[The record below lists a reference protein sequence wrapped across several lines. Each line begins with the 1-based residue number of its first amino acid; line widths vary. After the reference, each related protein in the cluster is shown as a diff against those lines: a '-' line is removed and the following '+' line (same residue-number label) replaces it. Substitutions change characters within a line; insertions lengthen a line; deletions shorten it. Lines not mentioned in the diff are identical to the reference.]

1 MRKNFLTIGHSNM
14 CDRGWTNELPT
25 FANASSMFVYQ
36 EDPHWINQSGWVA
49 NTQGIW
55 AQATAIVEPMGSVAG
70 NAGALQ
76 LAFANK
82 LAGYTGTEIGL
93 VPHAEGGAL
102 IDYFNPSVFNR
113 NNGEYGMALQ
123 RMIWAEAQ
131 GTTSGIVIWLGE
143 NDADTSAHANAFC
156 QKYGDIIRALRSD
169 LGNPYLP
176 VVIVKP
182 GDESHP
188 ERPYWSTMR
197 QQIDWMEQT
206 KRNFKIVNTD
216 DISPIAGDVH
226 FTTANYILI
235 GERIADV
242 MSSML

>member
-14 CDRGWTNELPT
+14 CDRGIPSELPT
-25 FANASSMFVYQ
+25 FANASSMFVYREPYSWASQ
-36 EDPHWINQSGWVA
+36 NGTWVA
-49 NTQGIW
+49 NTQGTW
-55 AQATAIVEPMGSVAG
+55 QQATNQIEDFLTTSSSC
-70 NAGALQ
+70 GALQ

-82 LAGYTGTEIGL
+82 LAGYTATEIGL
-93 VPHAEGGAL
+93 VPHAEGGAFF
-102 IDYFNPSVFNR
+102 DWFKPWNR
-113 NNGEYGMALQ
+113 YNGEYGMAMQ
-123 RMIWAEAQ
+123 RMLWAEAM

-143 NDADTSAHANAFC
+143 NDADTSAHASAIS
-156 QKYGDIIRALRSD
+156 QKYSDMIRALRCD
-169 LGNPYLP
+169 LGDLKLP

-197 QQIDWMEQT
+197 TQIDWLEQT
-206 KRNFKIVNTD
+206 MRNFKIVNTD